1 MQRPERTPC
10 CPCSVRPLSPPTA
23 PSPSQCAR
31 STMRGAAQSI
41 CIAETRPSIRPLAI
55 CTARPFPQ
63 RRLPLARSPA
73 DPVGRPNPVLSLLCT
88 TLASAAISTF
98 TVSVCPLSEARC
110 SAVHLQCKCTPPR
123 DGNAEPSPPPA
134 TFFERRTHKQY
145 AQAPHS
151 TRRRLWRAR
160 PRRPPPAPSS
170 SPCAPLSPPSA
181 AQSTCTASI
190 RPCLHTR
197 C

>member
-1 MQRPERTPC
+1 MPLPRTPLHSQAISAAQC
-10 CPCSVRPLSPPTA
+10 EPKETLWPRSCNVASRAYPLS
-23 PSPSQCAR
+23 SLQCTSAF
-31 STMRGAAQSI
+31 SANSA
-41 CIAETRPSIRPLAI
+41 IAVSVCPFNDAKCSAINLHCRDALIRPLAI

-123 DGNAEPSPPPA
+123 VGNAEPSPPPA
-134 TFFERRTHKQY
+134 TFFERRTHKQC
-145 AQAPHS
+145 Q
-151 TRRRLWRAR
+151 
-160 PRRPPPAPSS
+160 
-170 SPCAPLSPPSA
+170 
-181 AQSTCTASI
+181 
-190 RPCLHTR
+190 
-197 C
+197 